1 MENIEI
7 LATVGIVIL
16 IVIAKMIY
24 DKLSVKRR
32 MRSYLKKIYGSV
44 PEADYDLQRYEYID
58 FYLKHKT
65 HPGDIVD
72 QITWNDLEMEDI
84 FKLLNQTST
93 GIGEEYLYAAL
104 HEPQYDQGV
113 LGRRD
118 EWARWFDEH
127 EDQRIEVQTALCRLG
142 KMRSMGVYQYRQYL
156 KDAPGHNPV
165 LNIFLC
171 AGLIFSIVM
180 SFVRPMP
187 FVGLLLCFVAVNM
200 IVYFTYKNRSY
211 FDNFSYVSGITYC
224 AQSIVRQDIPVM
236 KEEMAKIRK
245 MLVPFKRMSRYG
257 WLFQSGSKVGGTL
270 LDLLMD
276 YIKMLFHIDLIL
288 FDFVLGSVHRNEAAL
303 TEIMDFIGEIDLS
316 IAIASYRRLMAEGWC
331 QPQLEQENSSR
342 RTLIY
347 EAKAMYHPLIIEP
360 VKNDI
365 STSGSV
371 LLTGSNASGKST
383 FLKTVAINAILAQT
397 IFTAMADS
405 YRANY
410 FRIYSSMALR
420 DNLSGG
426 ESYFI
431 VEIKSLKRI
440 VSQADGRIPMLCFI
454 DEVLRGTNTIE
465 RIAAS
470 SQILKQLS
478 LMNAVCFAAT
488 HDIELTS
495 MLEDYFDN
503 YHFQEEVK
511 EKQVVFDYKLH
522 QGRAVSRNAIKL
534 LGMIG
539 FDQTLIDKAQQSAS
553 RFEQNGQWRL

>member
-142 KMRSMGVYQYRQYL
+142 KMRSMGVYQYCQYL

-180 SFVRPMP
+180 S
-187 FVGLLLCFVAVNM
+187 
-200 IVYFTYKNRSY
+200 
-211 FDNFSYVSGITYC
+211 
-224 AQSIVRQDIPVM
+224 
-236 KEEMAKIRK
+236 
-245 MLVPFKRMSRYG
+245 
-257 WLFQSGSKVGGTL
+257 
-270 LDLLMD
+270 
-276 YIKMLFHIDLIL
+276 
-288 FDFVLGSVHRNEAAL
+288 
-303 TEIMDFIGEIDLS
+303 
-316 IAIASYRRLMAEGWC
+316 
-331 QPQLEQENSSR
+331 
-342 RTLIY
+342 
-347 EAKAMYHPLIIEP
+347 
-360 VKNDI
+360 
-365 STSGSV
+365 
-371 LLTGSNASGKST
+371 
-383 FLKTVAINAILAQT
+383 
-397 IFTAMADS
+397 
-405 YRANY
+405 
-410 FRIYSSMALR
+410 
-420 DNLSGG
+420 LSGQCLL
-426 ESYFI
+426 SDCCC
-431 VEIKSLKRI
+431 
-440 VSQADGRIPMLCFI
+440 A
-454 DEVLRGTNTIE
+454 
-465 RIAAS
+465 
-470 SQILKQLS
+470 LS
-478 LMNAVCFAAT
+478 L
-488 HDIELTS
+488 
-495 MLEDYFDN
+495 
-503 YHFQEEVK
+503 
-511 EKQVVFDYKLH
+511 
-522 QGRAVSRNAIKL
+522 
-534 LGMIG
+534 
-539 FDQTLIDKAQQSAS
+539 
-553 RFEQNGQWRL
+553 